1 MNYLLAAAVNVQII
15 SVLLLSHVFESP
27 IFLTCCSPG
36 TVFPIVNVLPGM
48 IESFW
53 STTQRYPW
61 LWGIYFFIVGLPVV
75 LFISFMWPDKVVIHP
90 SICNEATKMSLK
102 CKYYRL
108 NTYVLLNIIIVSLD
122 RHAPSKQLYSIW
134 LKLNRENIPVNF
146 RTHPSATIIKHE

>member
-1 MNYLLAAAVNVQII
+1 MSWRCRGSFLASVEQLPGARDFEWSPSSGKYTNYLCPFVVTCIWII
-15 SVLLLSHVFESP
+15 YLSDM
-27 IFLTCCSPG
+27 CCSPG

-61 LWGIYFFIVGLPVV
+61 LWGIYFFIVGLPVI

-90 SICNEATKMSLK
+90 SICNETTKMLLK

-108 NTYVLLNIIIVSLD
+108 NTQS
-122 RHAPSKQLYSIW
+122 
-134 LKLNRENIPVNF
+134 
-146 RTHPSATIIKHE
+146 IKHLVIVTNFIQSLLISGA